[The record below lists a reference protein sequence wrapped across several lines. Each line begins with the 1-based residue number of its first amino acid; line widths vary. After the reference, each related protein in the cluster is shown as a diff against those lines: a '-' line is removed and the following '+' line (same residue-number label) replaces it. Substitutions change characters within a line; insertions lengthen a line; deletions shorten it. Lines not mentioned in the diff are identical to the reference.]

1 MKAIFHILSVIF
13 LSSLLPGNIFAQNK
27 ASNSNIVEILV
38 NDLENAETKVK
49 KYVEDN
55 KITFS
60 KYNRSEYYLEIQL
73 FIDSAAAEKLSTE
86 YKTWGYISSENI
98 LKSTY
103 QLDIDKLNNDI
114 AQLQKEKATY
124 QFMTKYS
131 DSTAKSSLGYIEKT
145 IEIDK
150 SIYQSEL
157 KLKEL
162 IKSNNVTYMQIKLT
176 EEKNSTMEYSSSWVN
191 MPGLEY
197 SALWI
202 EQPNPGKTPQ
212 MMQGISL
219 KYMFNTGKS
228 YGVLGLYKNFGE
240 STEADQ
246 MFTFAFGQDFYSRRM
261 GRGQR
266 KFFNL
271 YTSLNGGVYVL
282 NGNDQRSSSWFIN
295 PYLGLE
301 IFKNKY
307 FLIDNK
313 VGYFLPYRDNRNMRG
328 LLYNFSFNFVF

>member
-1 MKAIFHILSVIF
+1 MKANISILSF
-13 LSSLLPGNIFAQNK
+13 LFIMCMLPGKTFSQHK
-27 ASNSNIVEILV
+27 ASNSNLV
-38 NDLENAETKVK
+38 DIMTNNLNQTEAKVK
-49 KYVEDN
+49 KYVADN
-55 KITFS
+55 KLKLS
-60 KYNRSEYYLEIQL
+60 KYNRSEYHLEIQL
-73 FIDSAAAEKLSTE
+73 FADSTAADKLITE
-86 YKTWGYISSENI
+86 YKTWGYVSSEN
-98 LKSTY
+98 LVKATY
-103 QLDIDKLNNDI
+103 QSDIDKLNDEI
-114 AQLQKEKATY
+114 DQLKKEKATY
-124 QFMTKYS
+124 QSMAKYS
-131 DSTAKSSLGYIEKT
+131 DSTAKSSLVYIEKT
-145 IEIDK
+145 VELDK
-150 SIYQSEL
+150 AIYQSET

-162 IKSNNVTYMQIKLT
+162 TNSNHITYIQIKIR
-176 EEKNSTMEYSSSWVN
+176 EEKNTTMEYSSSWVN

-202 EQPNPGKTPQ
+202 EQPKAGKTPE

-228 YGVLGLYKNFGE
+228 YGILGLYKNFGE
-240 STEADQ
+240 KTEADQ
-246 MFTFAFGQDFYSRRM
+246 MFTLAFGQDFYSRRM

-271 YTSLNGGVYVL
+271 YTSLNGGFYVL
-282 NGNDQRSSSWFIN
+282 SGTDQRSSSWFIN

-328 LLYNFSFNFVF
+328 LLYNVSFNFVF